1 MEECVR
7 QEIDLNKEII
17 LNAVEAGKL
26 FGVTKWAIYKMVK
39 NDDLPHHK
47 KGRRIYFVKRELVQ
61 YIMES

>member
-17 LNAVEAGKL
+17 LNAEEAGEL
-26 FGVTKWAIYKMVK
+26 FGVTKWAIYKKVK

-47 KGRRIYFVKRELVQ
+47 KGMRIYFVKRELVQ